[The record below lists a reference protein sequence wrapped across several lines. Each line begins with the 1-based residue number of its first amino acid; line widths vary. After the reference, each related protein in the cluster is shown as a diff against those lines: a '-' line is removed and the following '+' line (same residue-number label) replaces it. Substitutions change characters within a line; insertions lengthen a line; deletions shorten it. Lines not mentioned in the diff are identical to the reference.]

1 MGLMILFI
9 SAVFLVP
16 SSWISQPPGSSVLNT
31 KTAVS
36 IVSGAAHSFAQE
48 SDEITSANWQQ
59 HPKIKTVRSLVD
71 SINAE
76 LKKGGFKISVRK
88 FQYCEPYEDVLR
100 KLAVDSR
107 GVGRF
112 YQYEAGSDDS
122 ALTWQH
128 YYDQSGR
135 LRFAFIFG
143 GAVNGSKLEHR
154 IYFDENG
161 KRLWEEHKY
170 LEGPGYT
177 FPEVWPEEKNDE
189 ARPIQKS
196 SPAKAF
202 AAESQCRQIRSRRRK
217 SSQWRPPS

>member
-9 SAVFLVP
+9 SAFLLLP
-16 SSWISQPPGSSVLNT
+16 SFWMRQHPGSSALTT
-31 KTAVS
+31 KPAVS
-36 IVSGAAHSFAQE
+36 IVSVAAGTFAQN
-48 SDEITSANWQQ
+48 SDVITSANWQQ
-59 HPKIKTVRSLVD
+59 HPKIKTVRSLVE

-76 LKKGGFKISVRK
+76 LKKGTFKISVRK
-88 FQYCEPYEDVLR
+88 FQYCEPYEDTLR
-100 KLAVDSR
+100 KLAVDSK
-107 GVGRF
+107 GVARL
-112 YQYEAGSDDS
+112 YQIEAGSDDS

-135 LRFAFIFG
+135 LRFVFISG

-177 FPEVWPEEKNDE
+177 FPEVWPEDKNDE

-196 SPAKAF
+196 FPAKAF
-202 AAESQCRQIRSRRRK
+202 ASKSQCREIRGRRPR
-217 SSQWRPPS
+217 S